1 MTVKKMSTR
10 PAGADTQVLQAEY
23 TTDFKELQAEFS
35 PRAKGSI
42 ALAKSLARNNLP
54 LSRIDRTMSCGDSL
68 AFRRGIS
75 QDGELAEI
83 SRLHSANFC
92 KDRLCPMCQ
101 WRRSRKMYAQM
112 LQVGQKLQDNF
123 AFLFLTLTIPNVS
136 GGALAPALGGLQSA
150 WHNMTHTKKLRSTVR
165 GFVRSLEVTYNEERN
180 DFHPHLHILLAVDKS
195 YFQKKYITQ
204 AEWLELW
211 RSASQNPDICIVDI
225 RRIKANP
232 NRNNS
237 NPLASTLAEVCK
249 YPIKPLNLEDDSE
262 NLDYAVKVLSEA
274 LKGVRCVS
282 FGGCFAEVRKSL
294 KLDDIENGDLTHTE
308 VDTLERFG
316 AYLVSYYRREY
327 GYSDYYLD
335 GQRVEVEEDASR
347 RDAEASA
354 DN

>member
-112 LQVGQKLQDNF
+112 LQV
-123 AFLFLTLTIPNVS
+123 
-136 GGALAPALGGLQSA
+136 
-150 WHNMTHTKKLRSTVR
+150 
-165 GFVRSLEVTYNEERN
+165 
-180 DFHPHLHILLAVDKS
+180 
-195 YFQKKYITQ
+195 
-204 AEWLELW
+204 
-211 RSASQNPDICIVDI
+211 
-225 RRIKANP
+225 
-232 NRNNS
+232 
-237 NPLASTLAEVCK
+237 
-249 YPIKPLNLEDDSE
+249 
-262 NLDYAVKVLSEA
+262 
-274 LKGVRCVS
+274 
-282 FGGCFAEVRKSL
+282 
-294 KLDDIENGDLTHTE
+294 
-308 VDTLERFG
+308 
-316 AYLVSYYRREY
+316 
-327 GYSDYYLD
+327 
-335 GQRVEVEEDASR
+335 RVEVIPFLVVCYFKRTHKASNSR
-347 RDAEASA
+347 TPLFCVCHIVPG
-354 DN
+354 